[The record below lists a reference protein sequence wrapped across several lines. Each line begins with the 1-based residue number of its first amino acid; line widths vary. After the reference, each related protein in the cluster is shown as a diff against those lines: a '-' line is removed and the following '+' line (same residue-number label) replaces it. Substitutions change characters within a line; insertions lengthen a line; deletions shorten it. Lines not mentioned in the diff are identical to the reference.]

1 MKMTNPR
8 VNSQFV
14 IATLAEFVRVWDLGE
29 DASLHLETTKG
40 HATVAFNCKL
50 GPPSAPHPIPTFP
63 PPPPPPWR
71 SRHHRGPAQR
81 EKNRQRA
88 ACYQASKRAAATAVT
103 SPTTLPTSASVVAT
117 STPSTTTLSI
127 PSPAITVPVKPSP
140 ATAPL
145 VSVTSSTT
153 SSAVSAVSPLRP
165 LTSSG
170 YGSVR
175 ADPTVAPSEDMYF
188 DEQVKVYGFIFA
200 LVSELKSCGRRGATG
215 PKVRCDK
222 CQFHGSW
229 HLKKSGLRKHRQE
242 KHRIWECLCCGAAFP
257 NSIDFKNHID
267 EKNCVLHPLG
277 MPYLGCGSDDPHPI
291 IWYALP

>member
-1 MKMTNPR
+1 MTNPR

-103 SPTTLPTSASVVAT
+103 SPTTLPTSASVVVT

-200 LVSELKSCGRRGATG
+200 LVPYVKSRSNG
-215 PKVRCDK
+215 KFKCDK
-222 CQFHGSW
+222 CQFYGFW
-229 HLKKSGLRKHRQE
+229 LNTTVNIAYGLRSHRQE
-242 KHRIWECLCCGAAFP
+242 KHRIWECLCCGAEFP
-257 NSIDFKNHID
+257 NSIDFKNHI
-267 EKNCVLHPLG
+267 ENQSCALHPYG
-277 MPYLGCGSDDPHPI
+277 MPYLGCGSDDHIP
-291 IWYALP
+291 